1 MAPTTDINPTATR
14 QVFISADE
22 NHRLVR
28 VPQNEIPVMRNG
40 EATGQAR
47 ETNPALAYQ
56 FEGGVLVIDDAR
68 RKEDAKFFDKYRDA
82 LSIDDERPAEEW
94 LRAHAHFSVP
104 RGFAEVEYQA
114 ANSSEALE
122 RIAGLLIE
130 EDVEGLVELYQAEEA
145 GENRPDV
152 LRTAAGAITKLEA
165 QETAP
170 AA

>member
-1 MAPTTDINPTATR
+1 MAPTTDINPTQTR

-56 FEGGVLVIDDAR
+56 FEDGVLVIDDAR
-68 RKEDAKFFDKYRDA
+68 RKEDARFFDKYREA
-82 LSIDDERPAEEW
+82 LGIDDERPAEEW
-94 LRAHAHFSVP
+94 LRAHSHFSVP
-104 RGFAEVEYQA
+104 RGFAEVEYRPA
-114 ANSSEALE
+114 DS
-122 RIAGLLIE
+122 AGPLAQVTELLIA

-152 LRTAAGAITKLEA
+152 LKAAAGAISKLEA
-165 QETAP
+165 EPAP
-170 AA
+170 AG